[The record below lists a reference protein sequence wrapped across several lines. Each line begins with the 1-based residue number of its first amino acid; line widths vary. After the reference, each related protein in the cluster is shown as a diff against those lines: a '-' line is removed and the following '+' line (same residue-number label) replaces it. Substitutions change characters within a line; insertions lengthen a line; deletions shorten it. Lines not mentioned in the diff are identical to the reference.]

1 MMELGFMT
9 YLVEPIMHGSVN
21 MACRYFILI
30 LFCFV
35 IIPLLMACEYAV
47 IYYYNEILT
56 KMHKSED
63 QKALLQRCGNP
74 LLVLSREPDKY
85 N

>member
-1 MMELGFMT
+1 
-9 YLVEPIMHGSVN
+9 
-21 MACRYFILI
+21 
-30 LFCFV
+30 
-35 IIPLLMACEYAV
+35 MACEYAV